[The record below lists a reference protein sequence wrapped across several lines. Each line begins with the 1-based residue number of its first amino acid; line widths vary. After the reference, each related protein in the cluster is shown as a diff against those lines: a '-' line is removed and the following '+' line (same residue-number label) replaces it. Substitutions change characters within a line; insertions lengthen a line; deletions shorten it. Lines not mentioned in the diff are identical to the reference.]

1 VRRRKASHDRR
12 VGSPWAE
19 QYRDHPRIGQVQR
32 GSEAYGILLVDASRH
47 CGYRWLRRIDA
58 EVRDA
63 VANRVFGE
71 ADRAAKKAPADVAL
85 VAPFDR
91 GDEPRLFVT
100 RNAPQRID
108 QRNEHVSSATA
119 AAHPR

>member
-1 VRRRKASHDRR
+1 SEQVRRAGKSYATPLAA
-12 VGSPWAE
+12 G
-19 QYRDHPRIGQVQR
+19 
-32 GSEAYGILLVDASRH
+32 SRH

-71 ADRAAKKAPADVAL
+71 ADRAAKNALADVAL

-119 AAHPR
+119 AARPR